1 MSEAQAGATIIE
13 FPGRIRARPA
23 TASSAKAPKR
33 ATPLHFRIDSG
44 FYREFNRF
52 CRKHGLRRDEA
63 LRLAF
68 DLLRQK
74 VDSGRSAKK

>member
-1 MSEAQAGATIIE
+1 MSQAQAGATIIE
-13 FPGRIRARPA
+13 FPGRMRARPV
-23 TASSAKAPKR
+23 TASPVKAAKR
-33 ATPLHFRIDSG
+33 ATPLHFRIDTG

-68 DLLRQK
+68 DLLRKK
-74 VDSGRSAKK
+74 VDSGRTTKT